1 MGVNLQVL
9 AMQSVPRLAKKLG
22 VKVSF
27 PERAL
32 SVPLTPNEFRRLL
45 DECERIIDSF
55 FEQFKISWW
64 DVYVNSDIGL
74 ERMAIARE
82 MQLRDHDVV
91 LDIGCGRGYFSV
103 AAAKSSQI
111 VVGVDLMDG
120 VERPGWWRNFNTCMN
135 ELNLRQRVSAV
146 KSDAE
151 HLPVRSSSFTVVTAV
166 HSIRNFSS
174 YLSVEVALK
183 EMKRVAVK
191 GGRVIIVE
199 NLPVARTKAQESH
212 LLMFKCKMKCTGG
225 ELNYPS
231 EVRVTEMFEKA
242 GFKRIKIK
250 RLNYNWSATPPLF
263 CIDNHLASLTESERE
278 KAKEEYD
285 EAAGMIR
292 RWGEVSP
299 LTLFAE
305 GTK

>member
-9 AMQSVPRLAKKLG
+9 AMQSVPRLAKRLG
-22 VKVSF
+22 AKVSF

-32 SVPLTPNEFRRLL
+32 SVPLAPDEFRRLL
-45 DECERIIDSF
+45 DECGRIVDSF

-74 ERMAIARE
+74 ERMAIAQE
-82 MQLRDHDVV
+82 MQLHDHDVV

-103 AAAKSSQI
+103 AAAKSSQV

-135 ELNLRQRVSAV
+135 ELNLCERVSAI

-151 HLPVRSSSFTVVTAV
+151 HLPVRSSSFTVVAAV
-166 HSIRNFSS
+166 HSIRNFPN
-174 YLSVEVALK
+174 YLSIETALR
-183 EMKRVAVK
+183 EMKRVAAK

-212 LLMFKCKMKCTGG
+212 LLMFKCKVKCTSG

-231 EVRVTEMFEKA
+231 EVRIAKMFKKT
-242 GFKRIKIK
+242 GFRRIKIK
-250 RLNYNWSATPPLF
+250 TLSYNWSATPPLF
-263 CIDNHLASLTESERE
+263 CIDNHLTSLPESERE
-278 KAKEEYD
+278 KAKEEYN
-285 EAAGMIR
+285 EAADMIR
-292 RWGEVSP
+292 KWGEVSP
-299 LTLFAE
+299 PALFAE